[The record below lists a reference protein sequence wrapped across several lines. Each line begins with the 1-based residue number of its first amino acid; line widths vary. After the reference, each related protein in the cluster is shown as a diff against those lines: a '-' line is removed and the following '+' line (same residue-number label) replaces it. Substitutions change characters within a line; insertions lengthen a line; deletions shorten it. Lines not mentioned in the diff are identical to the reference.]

1 MSLVKGPA
9 VKRQTQEAL
18 YCLQTMTKVQTQI
31 YSRRLKTEEDKKALK
46 NQVKIKQSFDKA
58 KVTRSLITCNNP
70 ILIRN

>member
-1 MSLVKGPA
+1 LMSLVKGPA

-18 YCLQTMTKVQTQI
+18 YCMQTM
-31 YSRRLKTEEDKKALK
+31 K